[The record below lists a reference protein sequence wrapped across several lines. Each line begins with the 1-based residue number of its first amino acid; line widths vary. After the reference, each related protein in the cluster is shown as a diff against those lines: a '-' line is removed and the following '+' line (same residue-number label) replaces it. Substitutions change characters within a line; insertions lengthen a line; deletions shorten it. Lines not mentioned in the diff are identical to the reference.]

1 MSYLPCITNDI
12 DDVRSCIVNGEHAS
26 NCDGQEWQYDREAEC
41 SYPTA
46 NECKGCLPAPAEHGV
61 LCYTCYE
68 KTRDALKLA
77 LDMITHL
84 RSVERAQQLDKNG
97 VRAAAT
103 WILPVPNTWRMA
115 DELIMLLGH
124 PAPGFP
130 SDATVFE
137 IDAITE
143 RYLDLIDVDSWVSRG
158 AGAEDAVHF
167 FRTMQH
173 ALAQHPFADVEH
185 PVKNVRCNDCRQL
198 SLVWKPPLEFDG
210 PIHIE
215 CSTPECGFVV
225 DPTLYAILA
234 ASQLDKVTSAIR
246 ETKAAQLAEAR
257 AARAIVKRRIK
268 AETKAREK
276 AAKEAA
282 AVAAL
287 GAA

>member
-1 MSYLPCITNDI
+1 MTLVCITNDL
-12 DDVRSCIVNGEHAS
+12 DDVRSCIVNGQHAS
-26 NCDGQEWQYDREAEC
+26 NCDGMEWQYDREAEC
-41 SYPTA
+41 SYPTS
-46 NECKGCLPAPAEHGV
+46 NECGGCLPAPAEFGV
-61 LCYTCYE
+61 LCYTCFE
-68 KTRDALKLA
+68 KTRGALKIA

-124 PAPGFP
+124 PAPGFL
-130 SDATVFE
+130 STAT
-137 IDAITE
+137 TE
-143 RYLDLIDVDSWVSRG
+143 DVKAVTEAQLDFDVNEWVSRE
-158 AGAEDAVHF
+158 AGGEDAVHF

-185 PVKNVRCNDCRQL
+185 RVQNVRCWECRQL

-210 PIHIE
+210 PLHIA
-215 CSTPECGFVV
+215 CSTPACEFVV

-246 ETKAAQLAEAR
+246 KTKAAQLAEAR

-268 AETKAREK
+268 AETRAREK
-276 AAKEAA
+276 AAKEASEC
-282 AVAAL
+282 AAL